1 MDFPVRLC
9 LSGENKTVSKKAGR
23 GEDIKIKPFTIAKN
37 GFHGYLYTPGVCIR
51 PKMVLLILGGAG
63 VPYRLTRDEAEF
75 FAGLGYTALA
85 IGYYGVPDAPK
96 TCAKV
101 PVEYVEKAVR
111 YLWKKDFRKIAA
123 IGISKG
129 AELSLV
135 SAGLLPEIS
144 GVIAMAPS
152 CRINMG
158 IGPGVSWLN
167 CSSWTWRGKELP
179 YAYARVK
186 SGKVIFTSLK
196 QREFSFSE
204 VYEAANRNAG
214 QSSLIPC
221 EKICGPILLVSS
233 EHDSIW
239 PSRQSCENVMKRLK
253 EHDFTYSCKHLNYRY
268 GSHMLL
274 PFKTRYQW
282 LFQEGRKYPKE
293 YDAAVASLREEIIR
307 WLDEV

>member
-1 MDFPVRLC
+1 M
-9 LSGENKTVSKKAGR
+9 
-23 GEDIKIKPFTIAKN
+23 KIKQFTIAKN
-37 GFHGYLYTPGVCIR
+37 GFHGSLYMPGICVR

-63 VPYRLTRDEAEF
+63 VPYRLTGDEAEL

-85 IGYYGVPDAPK
+85 VGYYGVPDAPK

-101 PVEYVEKAVR
+101 PIEYVENAVR
-111 YLWKKDFRKIAA
+111 YLQNKGFRKIVA

-135 SAGLLPEIS
+135 SASLLPEIS

-158 IGPGVSWLN
+158 IGPGISWLN

-179 YAYARVK
+179 YAYTRAK
-186 SGKVIFTSLK
+186 SGKAILTSLK
-196 QREFSFSE
+196 HRELSFSE
-204 VYEAANRNAG
+204 VYEAAHRNADE
-214 QSSLIPC
+214 SSLIPC
-221 EKICGPILLVSS
+221 EKICGRVLLVSS

-239 PSRQSCENVMKRLK
+239 PGKQSCENMMKRLK
-253 EHDFTYSCKHLNYRY
+253 EHDFAYPYKHLNYRY

-274 PFKTRYQW
+274 PFRTKYKW
-282 LFQEGRKYPKE
+282 LFHEGRQYPKE
-293 YDAAVASLREEIIR
+293 YDAASDSLREEIIC
-307 WLDEV
+307 WLNAV